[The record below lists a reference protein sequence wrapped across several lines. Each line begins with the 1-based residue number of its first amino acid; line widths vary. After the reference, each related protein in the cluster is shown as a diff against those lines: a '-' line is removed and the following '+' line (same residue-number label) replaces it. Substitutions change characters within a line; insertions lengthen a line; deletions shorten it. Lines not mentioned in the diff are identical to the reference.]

1 MSKVKKAKRVLGAKE
16 EVTENDAKKLNPLV
30 KYWANRLKEARISDN
45 VFVFSKG
52 ILLGGLIVS
61 LFWLASL

>member
-1 MSKVKKAKRVLGAKE
+1 MSKVKKAVRVLGAKK
-16 EVTENDAKKLNPLV
+16 EVTEKDAKKASPLV
-30 KYWANRLKEARISDN
+30 KYWAKRLKEARVSDN
-45 VFVFSKG
+45 VLVYSKG

>member
-1 MSKVKKAKRVLGAKE
+1 MATKKKGTDKNGGRLGQFTTEVWKTKRMSRV
-16 EVTENDAKKLNPLV
+16 
-30 KYWANRLKEARISDN
+30 
-45 VFVFSKG
+45 VFFSKG